1 MGNEV
6 QVIQQ
11 STAVAHDQIGF
22 GTASGFE
29 LMQRIAKAMC
39 SSTIVPQE
47 YRGADKTGNA
57 LIAIE
62 LANRIG
68 ASPMMVMQHLHII
81 QGRPSF
87 SSQFIISAIN
97 TCGKFSPLRY
107 RVDGEGDAKG
117 CTAYATELATGEILE
132 GPKVT
137 IEMAKKEGWYSKSG
151 SKWQTMPELM
161 LRYRSAAF
169 FGRLYAPE
177 ITMGM
182 QSAEEADDVIDV
194 TPRSTIE
201 EPSSNGIASLNAQVC
216 VEPKANAK
224 TKQPSGK
231 GKIDVQKEEP
241 PVADEG
247 ISQSEAQ
254 GDVQDEPQGDDYF

>member
-1 MGNEV
+1 MGNEIQVV
-6 QVIQQ
+6 QQ
-11 STAVAHDQIGF
+11 TAVAHEPIGF
-22 GTASGFE
+22 STAGGFE

-47 YRGADKTGNA
+47 YRGPDKTGNA

-68 ASPMMVMQHLHII
+68 ASPMMVMQHLHVI

-107 RVDGEGDAKG
+107 RIDGEGDAKG

-182 QSAEEADDVIDV
+182 QTSDEADDMIDV
-194 TPRSTIE
+194 TPRSTADDAQ
-201 EPSSNGIASLNAQVC
+201 SSGVASLNAQVC
-216 VEPKANAK
+216 IEPKENAK
-224 TKQPSGK
+224 TKPRSAK
-231 GKIDVQKEEP
+231 GKIDVTAGEPLVADDGIDP
-241 PVADEG
+241 PV
-247 ISQSEAQ
+247 AQ
-254 GDVQDEPQGDDYF
+254 GDVQDAPEGDDYF